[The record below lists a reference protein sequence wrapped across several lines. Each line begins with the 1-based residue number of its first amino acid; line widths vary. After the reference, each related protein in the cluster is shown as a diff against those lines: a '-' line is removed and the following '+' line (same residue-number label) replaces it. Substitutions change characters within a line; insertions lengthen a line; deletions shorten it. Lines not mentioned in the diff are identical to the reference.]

1 MAAAAGARPA
11 ILRYCITASL
21 HRLAGSRI
29 VAAIGVAGILFPGL
43 LITANWI
50 VGNKVIVANSVRG
63 SHHTRAREMFSGSPR
78 APGIFLICR
87 VQ

>member
-1 MAAAAGARPA
+1 LG
-11 ILRYCITASL
+11 
-21 HRLAGSRI
+21 I
-29 VAAIGVAGILFPGL
+29 VAAIGVAGILFPDL

-50 VGNKVIVANSVRG
+50 VGGKVIIPSSVRG
-63 SHHTRAREMFSGSPR
+63 SHHTRVCEMFPGSPR

>member
-1 MAAAAGARPA
+1 M
-11 ILRYCITASL
+11 LRYCVTAL
-21 HRLAGSRI
+21 LRKLAGLGV

-50 VGNKVIVANSVRG
+50 VGDKVIVPSSVSG
-63 SHHTRAREMFSGSPR
+63 SHHTRVREMFSGSPR